1 MTFLTSAIMSS
12 NLISI
17 SEEKSISEAASLMK
31 THDIRHLPV
40 VDSYNEL
47 SGILSVTDIAK
58 ARDTAESIKEI
69 MTPRVRVVKKSA
81 NIKTII
87 DQMLKFKISSML
99 VSQNEDVVG
108 IVTTDDLLQ
117 LLYELLDEEDDLKK
131 LETEGFLDEGWDDDP
146 SYNYPLRPS
155 HIN

>member
-17 SEEKSISEAASLMK
+17 SEEKSIAEAASLMK

-47 SGILSVTDIAK
+47 SGIISVTDIAK

-99 VSQNEDVVG
+99 VAQNEDVVG

-117 LLYELLDEEDDLKK
+117 LLFELLDEEDDLKK

-146 SYNYPLRPS
+146 SYNYPLRPG